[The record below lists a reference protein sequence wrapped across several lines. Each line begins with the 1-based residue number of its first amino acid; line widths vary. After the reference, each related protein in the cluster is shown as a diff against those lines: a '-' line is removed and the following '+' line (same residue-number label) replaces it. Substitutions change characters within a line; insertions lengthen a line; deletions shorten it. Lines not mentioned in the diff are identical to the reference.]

1 MGVFFLHVEE
11 GYIRAVPGMAFLGYN
26 NPELS
31 FLLLTVTVSD
41 HTPCLKSIVLKR
53 ETGHILG
60 RKALALKQMILLTP
74 TIYTLMFK
82 SVVCVSGMLESLK
95 TQNRLVRTTK
105 DKYP

>member
-1 MGVFFLHVEE
+1 MWVFFLHVEE
-11 GYIRAVPGMAFLGYN
+11 GCTREVPGMAFLGYN

-53 ETGHILG
+53 ETGHVLG

-74 TIYTLMFK
+74 HNIYIN
-82 SVVCVSGMLESLK
+82 V
-95 TQNRLVRTTK
+95 
-105 DKYP
+105 